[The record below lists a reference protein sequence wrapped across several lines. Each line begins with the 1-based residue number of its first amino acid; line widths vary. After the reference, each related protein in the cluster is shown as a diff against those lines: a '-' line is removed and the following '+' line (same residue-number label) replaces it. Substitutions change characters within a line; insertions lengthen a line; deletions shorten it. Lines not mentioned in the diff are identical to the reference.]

1 MLTGKDRSS
10 FWEENGGR
18 TLVIVGPTG
27 SGKTGL
33 AIEAA
38 EMLGGEVISADSRAI
53 YKGMDIGTA
62 KPTKEEMRGIV
73 HWGIDLVGPSERFTV
88 FDFQK
93 YAKAKEEDI
102 RGRGKLPIVAGGTG
116 LYVDALVYDYKFSN
130 VVKKNCSDRREMCSK
145 YVIIGISWSY
155 GELRDRLIKRANN
168 FFAQDIVG
176 ETKRVM
182 EMYQWGSQALKS
194 NIYEIVWRM
203 INGEINEDEAKRL
216 FFLEDWHLARR
227 QMTWFR
233 RNKNIVW
240 LRLDDCREYLYN
252 LGR

>member
-1 MLTGKDRSS
+1 M
-10 FWEENGGR
+10 
-18 TLVIVGPTG
+18 
-27 SGKTGL
+27 
-33 AIEAA
+33 
-38 EMLGGEVISADSRAI
+38 
-53 YKGMDIGTA
+53 
-62 KPTKEEMRGIV
+62 
-73 HWGIDLVGPSERFTV
+73 
-88 FDFQK
+88 
-93 YAKAKEEDI
+93 
-102 RGRGKLPIVAGGTG
+102 
-116 LYVDALVYDYKFSN
+116 
-130 VVKKNCSDRREMCSK
+130 
-145 YVIIGISWSY
+145 
-155 GELRDRLIKRANN
+155 
-168 FFAQDIVG
+168 
-176 ETKRVM
+176 M